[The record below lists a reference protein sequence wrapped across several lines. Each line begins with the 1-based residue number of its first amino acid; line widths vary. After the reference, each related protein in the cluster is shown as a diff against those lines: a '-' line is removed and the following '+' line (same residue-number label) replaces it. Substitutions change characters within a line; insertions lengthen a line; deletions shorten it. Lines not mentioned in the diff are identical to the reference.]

1 MLHRIATAAGEVTG
15 TESAGSGWG
24 ESDIGGRADIWAQSF
39 AAFSDRPIGGVGLSA
54 HRDAVPVG
62 KEAHNTYLSVLTE
75 TGIVGF
81 LAFATVLAAI
91 WMYVRRHRGWNRW
104 YWCSQLAVI
113 AIGRVAL
120 ARRQQVRLDLRRAR
134 RREHGYGDRRSDAGL
149 EPGSIRSGCRQ
160 AVAEATAR
168 GAGDVR
174 DHAQV
179 GGAERRAPR
188 RVLAD
193 RLDALQAHGVADD
206 VAVGGP
212 GGSRTGAGSTPTNR
226 AMRSRVACGSA
237 QRSS

>member
-1 MLHRIATAAGEVTG
+1 MGASGARRVVAGAALAAAVLIVGWFAPPEMLHRIATAAGEVTG

-113 AIGRVAL
+113 AIGAASL
-120 ARRQQVRLDLRRAR
+120 SLEQQVRLDLRRAR
-134 RREHGYGDRRSDAGL
+134 RREHGYGDRRSDAAPRAGVD
-149 EPGSIRSGCRQ
+149 PIRMPAGRSRGDGSRSG
-160 AVAEATAR
+160 
-168 GAGDVR
+168 
-174 DHAQV
+174 
-179 GGAERRAPR
+179 
-188 RVLAD
+188 
-193 RLDALQAHGVADD
+193 
-206 VAVGGP
+206 
-212 GGSRTGAGSTPTNR
+212 
-226 AMRSRVACGSA
+226 
-237 QRSS
+237 

>member
-1 MLHRIATAAGEVTG
+1 MGASGARRVVAGAALVAAVLIVGWFAPPEMLHRIATAAGEVTG

-113 AIGRVAL
+113 AIGAASLSLEDSKSVWIFVAL
-120 ARRQQVRLDLRRAR
+120 AVASTATVTVAPTPAPRAGVDPIR
-134 RREHGYGDRRSDAGL
+134 MPAGRSRGD
-149 EPGSIRSGCRQ
+149 GSRSG
-160 AVAEATAR
+160 
-168 GAGDVR
+168 
-174 DHAQV
+174 
-179 GGAERRAPR
+179 
-188 RVLAD
+188 
-193 RLDALQAHGVADD
+193 
-206 VAVGGP
+206 
-212 GGSRTGAGSTPTNR
+212 
-226 AMRSRVACGSA
+226 
-237 QRSS
+237 